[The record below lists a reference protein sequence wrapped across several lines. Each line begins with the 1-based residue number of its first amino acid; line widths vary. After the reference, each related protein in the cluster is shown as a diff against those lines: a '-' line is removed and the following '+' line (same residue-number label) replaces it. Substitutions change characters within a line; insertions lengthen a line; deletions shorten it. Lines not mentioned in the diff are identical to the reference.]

1 MSGDQIYRVLI
12 FGARDW
18 TKYGPIRREIKKLIR
33 RHGTQRLLIIEGE
46 CPYGGA
52 DVIARIVAHELS
64 VHVAQ
69 VPALWETR
77 YRSAGPQRNSMML
90 WMEPHEAI
98 GFHEDIRKSRGTKNM
113 YNQLMRADVPVRI
126 LSN

>member
-1 MSGDQIYRVLI
+1 MPPVIHKVLI

-18 TKYGPIRREIKKLIR
+18 PHFGPIRREMKKLVKK
-33 RHGTQRLLIIEGE
+33 HGTTKLLIIEGE

-77 YRSAGPQRNSMML
+77 YRSAGPQRNTMML
-90 WMEPHEAI
+90 WLEPAEAI
-98 GFHEDIRKSRGTKNM
+98 GFHQDLSKSRGTKNM
-113 YNQLMRADVPVRI
+113 YNQLSRAGVPVRV
-126 LSN
+126 LAK